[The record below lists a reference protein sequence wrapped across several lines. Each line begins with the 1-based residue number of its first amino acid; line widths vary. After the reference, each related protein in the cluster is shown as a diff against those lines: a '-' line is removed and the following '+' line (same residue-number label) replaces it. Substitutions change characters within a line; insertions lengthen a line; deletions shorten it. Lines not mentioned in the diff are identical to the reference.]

1 MVIAPPTSHIL
12 SSFLTNCSFA
22 TKTTSVHHLLQ
33 VEDGKLIIVQEGS
46 IQKFKK
52 KHLGPNWPGNP
63 LQNGLMQV

>member
-22 TKTTSVHHLLQ
+22 TKTTSLHHLQ

-52 KHLGPNWPGNP
+52 KHLGPNWLENP
-63 LQNGLMQV
+63 LQNGVMEV